1 MSDGKK
7 YHEKKV
13 KKRKLEYFDWKL
25 NETEPQK
32 QGERKKMKEFSLKRF
47 MNPRFIQTALSG
59 GSNKFLYP
67 TNANDNNN
75 ELENLYKYYK
85 STGQVN

>member
-1 MSDGKK
+1 MK
-7 YHEKKV
+7 HQEKKV
-13 KKRKLEYFDWKL
+13 KLEYFDWKL

-32 QGERKKMKEFSLKRF
+32 KVEEFSLKRF
-47 MNPRFIQTALSG
+47 SNPRFFQTALSG
-59 GSNKFLYP
+59 GSNKFYP
-67 TNANDNNN
+67 TNANNN